1 MRLRCTLLTLLLS
14 FPSLALPSEW
24 LASAGPIPL
33 GHARASE
40 LFRQCSRDAPSVK
53 GALWIPTRIQIQ
65 ELEHALKQHLENE
78 QKKGALALHLGARYR
93 GQYAGFTR
101 NGVRFIYGSFS
112 AEDALRDQKLN
123 GEPVV
128 WCDGGSQFWGIVYN
142 TRTKAFSELQ
152 VNGPI

>member
-1 MRLRCTLLTLLLS
+1 MRLASTLLTLLLS
-14 FPSLALPSEW
+14 FPSLASPTEW

-33 GHARASE
+33 SHTRASE
-40 LFRQCSRDAPSVK
+40 LFRQCSREAPSAQ
-53 GALWIPTRIQIQ
+53 GSIWIPTRIQIQ
-65 ELEHALKQHLENE
+65 ELEHALRQHLEGE
-78 QKKGALALHLGARYR
+78 QRKGALALPPGTRYR

-112 AEDALRDQKLN
+112 AEGVLRDQKLN

-142 TRTKAFSELQ
+142 TSTKAFTELQ
-152 VNGPI
+152 INGPT